1 MQINN
6 KQLKEYQILYKKL
19 YRKEISPEEAR
30 KQVHSLLCLIK
41 EVYKPIK
48 K

>member
-6 KQLKEYQILYKKL
+6 KQLKEYKILYKKL
-19 YRKEISPEEAR
+19 YTKEIDSEEGK
-30 KQVHSLLCLIK
+30 KQIHSLLCLLK

>member
-1 MQINN
+1 MKINN
-6 KQLKEYQILYKKL
+6 KQLKEYQTLYKKL
-19 YRKEISPEEAR
+19 YGKEINIKRAK
-30 KQVHSLLCLIK
+30 KQVHSLLCLLK